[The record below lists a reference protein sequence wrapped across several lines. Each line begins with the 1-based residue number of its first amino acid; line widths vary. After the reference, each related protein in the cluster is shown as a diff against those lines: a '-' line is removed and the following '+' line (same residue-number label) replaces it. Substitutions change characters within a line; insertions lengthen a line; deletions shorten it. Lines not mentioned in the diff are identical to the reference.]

1 MSPNFEISALAG
13 VYHLPARSTRK
24 RGPFS
29 ADTPFDP
36 AQGRLCPLPTKRDL
50 RFPFAGSRK
59 CNSCGNKSTIMGEGK
74 AYDCPPQGVVVMAD
88 RQQFFRPVEA
98 DPELAKILEAS
109 RTTAVTEEELREQ
122 RISFAFGNAPQ
133 DSEGRITKDSLRLAS
148 EHIRLLP

>member
-1 MSPNFEISALAG
+1 
-13 VYHLPARSTRK
+13 
-24 RGPFS
+24 
-29 ADTPFDP
+29 
-36 AQGRLCPLPTKRDL
+36 
-50 RFPFAGSRK
+50 
-59 CNSCGNKSTIMGEGK
+59 
-74 AYDCPPQGVVVMAD
+74 MAD